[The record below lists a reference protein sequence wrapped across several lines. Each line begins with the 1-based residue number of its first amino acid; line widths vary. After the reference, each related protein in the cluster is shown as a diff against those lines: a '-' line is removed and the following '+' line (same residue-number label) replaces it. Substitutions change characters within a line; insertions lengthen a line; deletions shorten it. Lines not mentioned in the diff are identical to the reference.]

1 MILTSELIKESKE
14 HRQSHLVL
22 SEPCLERGGIS
33 TNHKGI
39 LAEFLCTDIPYRMPL
54 LLHACNNDKCS
65 NPRHLYWGTY
75 EENVKDAI
83 EAGTRYVPPKGSVIK
98 LSEEQRKEIGLKIS
112 ASKKGKPSNNQKGIN
127 GSNTGKVARGYTY
140 TRKFK
145 QKWITNGTINTR
157 IAEDMTI
164 PEGFYPG
171 MTINSQ

>member
-1 MILTSELIKESKE
+1 ML
-14 HRQSHLVL
+14 
-22 SEPCLERGGIS
+22 P
-33 TNHKGI
+33 
-39 LAEFLCTDIPYRMPL
+39 
-54 LLHACNNDKCS
+54 
-65 NPRHLYWGTY
+65 
-75 EENVKDAI
+75 
-83 EAGTRYVPPKGSVIK
+83 RYVPPKGSIIK

-145 QKWITNGTINTR
+145 QKWITNGTTNTR
-157 IAEDMTI
+157 IAEDSTI